1 MKRICVTGPESTGK
15 TTLARRLA
23 ELLGTECV
31 PEAARAYAE
40 SVGRVL
46 TQADVEPIA
55 RAHLALADAAAERAQ
70 ARGAE
75 VLVLDTDLVSTI
87 VYGRHYYDF
96 ASAWL
101 EGEAEARRADVYLL
115 CDVDVPWIAD
125 GIRDRPEN
133 RAAMLAL
140 FREALVAR
148 GAHVVNVRGSWAER
162 QNASLTFTERF
173 LGARVK

>member
-31 PEAARAYAE
+31 PEAARVYAE

-46 TQADVEPIA
+46 TEADVEPIA
-55 RAHLALADAAAERAQ
+55 RAHLAQADAAASRAQ

-87 VYGRHYYDF
+87 VYGRYYYGF
-96 ASAWL
+96 TAEWL
-101 EGEAEARRADVYLL
+101 DREDAERRADLYLL
-115 CDVDVPWIAD
+115 CDADVPWIAD
-125 GIRDRPEN
+125 GIRDRPED

-140 FREALVAR
+140 FREALAAR
-148 GAHVVNVRGSWAER
+148 GAHVVNVHGSWDER
-162 QNASLTFTERF
+162 WSVV
-173 LGARVK
+173 LGATRA